1 MVLRCKSS
9 RAAGPL
15 LAVGKNE
22 KSLCLQ
28 MCLEHSKF
36 VKRKGRK
43 GESCSQRGGKG
54 TVPLEEGLSDLN
66 T

>member
-43 GESCSQRGGKG
+43 EESSQRGGKG
-54 TVPLEEGLSDLN
+54 TVPLMEEGLSDLN